1 MKTRNVFAAVLLA
14 LMASA
19 PVQAQEK
26 YFAPATQEAAT
37 PDAEGF
43 IRRWTVLEPISK
55 TNRSNTVFVDS
66 YLREVFAKEYFKNQM
81 TILPKDGQKVKVTFE
96 RQKQQPQQARPAGQP
111 GQGAAPGQGGAPM
124 MDFRRMQQGPVE
136 METATETLKW
146 HKLDSKHYNF
156 KLMRFGEHE
165 INRVYGVIYWAV
177 TVINCDEDMNDVR
190 LSVGSNSASQWW
202 VNGEDVLLLSSDR
215 RMVAD
220 DCMSHRIN
228 LKKGE
233 NIIRG
238 AIINGPGMSD
248 FCVRLVDE
256 NGKVIKSGYTIK

>member
-1 MKTRNVFAAVLLA
+1 MKKLNLLGAVLIGMLA
-14 LMASA
+14 AMPAK
-19 PVQAQEK
+19 AQEK

-55 TNRSNTVFVDS
+55 QNRSNTVFIDS
-66 YLREVFAKEYFKNQM
+66 YLRETFATEYFKNQM
-81 TILPKDGQKVKVTFE
+81 TMLPKDGQKVKVTFE
-96 RQKQQPQQARPAGQP
+96 RPKPQPAPAGQQP
-111 GQGAAPGQGGAPM
+111 GQP

-136 METATETLKW
+136 MEKATETLKW
-146 HKLDSKHYNF
+146 HKLDSKFYNF

-165 INRVYGVIYWAV
+165 IDRVYGVIYWAV
-177 TVINCDEDMNDVR
+177 TVINCEEEMQNVR

-202 VNGEDVLLLSSDR
+202 VNGEEALILSGDR

-220 DCMSHRIN
+220 DWMSNRLT

-233 NIIRG
+233 NVIRG
-238 AIINGPGMSD
+238 VIINGPGMSD
-248 FCVRLVDE
+248 FCVRIVDE
-256 NGKVIKSGYTIK
+256 NGKVIKNGYTIK

>member
-1 MKTRNVFAAVLLA
+1 MRTHNVLAAVLLSM
-14 LMASA
+14 MAVMPA
-19 PVQAQEK
+19 KAQEK
-26 YFAPATQEAAT
+26 YFTPATKEVVT

-66 YLREVFAKEYFKNQM
+66 YIRETFAQEYFKNQM
-81 TILPKDGQKVKVTFE
+81 TVLPKDGDKVKVTFE
-96 RQKQQPQQARPAGQP
+96 RQKQQPRPAGQP
-111 GQGAAPGQGGAPM
+111 GQPGGAP

-136 METATETLKW
+136 MEKATETLKW

-177 TVINCDEDMNDVR
+177 TVINCDQDMQNVR
-190 LSVGSNSASQWW
+190 LAVGSNSASQWW
-202 VNGEDVLLLSSDR
+202 VNGEDVLILSGDR

-248 FCVRLVDE
+248 FCVRIVDE
-256 NGKVIKSGYTIK
+256 NGKVIKNGYTIK

>member
-1 MKTRNVFAAVLLA
+1 MKKHTFFAALLLSLA
-14 LMASA
+14 AAM
-19 PVQAQEK
+19 PTMAQEK
-26 YFAPATQEAAT
+26 YFSPATSQAAT

-43 IRRWTVLEPISK
+43 IRRWTVLEPIDK
-55 TNRSNTVFVDS
+55 QNRSNTVFVDS
-66 YLREVFAKEYFKNQM
+66 YLRETFAKEYFKDQM

-96 RQKQQPQQARPAGQP
+96 RPKPQPRPAGGQP
-111 GQGAAPGQGGAPM
+111 GGAP

-177 TVINCDEDMNDVR
+177 TVINCDQDINDVR
-190 LSVGSNSASQWW
+190 LAVGSNSASQWW
-202 VNGEDVLLLSSDR
+202 VNGEEALILSGDR

-220 DCMSHRIN
+220 DWMSKRIN
-228 LKKGE
+228 LKKGD
-233 NIIRG
+233 NVIRG
-238 AIINGPGMSD
+238 VIINGPGMSD
-248 FCVRLVDE
+248 FCVRLVDD